1 MRNRLAG
8 FLPDAT
14 SKRGLRHQAK
24 IIRPASS
31 PLVRSRLERKI
42 SARSARTRRSIRSS
56 RGRLTERAVGDLC
69 FCCGLV
75 RNGNERVGCRDD
87 SVKHTTSPLTAG
99 TCGELSDRKCF
110 KVSLPPPNKKMSGRC
125 AAATS
130 VCRLQH
136 VHKLRAPGRCSCR
149 QFPAFPLYEA
159 HQAQRQE
166 IQTQNIRPHI
176 AMGYQLSFAWKA
188 SLTRTPPPICT
199 SALGSQTAL
208 VRRAMGV
215 ANE

>member
-1 MRNRLAG
+1 MQGSCQTRPQSG
-8 FLPDAT
+8 T
-14 SKRGLRHQAK
+14 LRRQAK
-24 IIRPASS
+24 ISRSASA
-31 PLVRSRLERKI
+31 PLVRSRLVRKI

-56 RGRLTERAVGDLC
+56 RGRLTERAVGGLC
-69 FCCGLV
+69 FYCGLV

-87 SVKHTTSPLTAG
+87 SVKHTTSPPHR
-99 TCGELSDRKCF
+99 ENMRRVIRS
-110 KVSLPPPNKKMSGRC
+110 KVFQSQS
-125 AAATS
+125 AAAEQKHAWPLRRRYLSLSSSTRPRATRSRSLQLSS
-130 VCRLQH
+130 V
-136 VHKLRAPGRCSCR
+136 S
-149 QFPAFPLYEA
+149 AFPLSEA